1 MALSAATKDFARR
14 LFDTVREMSADV
26 RGVTRQGYGPVETKV
41 LEFLKD
47 EGRKLGLE
55 IETDAAGNVWMTMK
69 GRDSTR
75 PAFVAGSHVDSVPQ
89 GGNFDGLAGVVA
101 ALVAAKHMHD
111 EGVVPAVDYR
121 VLMMRCE
128 ESSFFGK
135 AYVGSLGMLG
145 RLKASDLALRHRTE
159 AGTLADAIRSTGVD
173 PERLTTGEPV
183 VEVKKI
189 GAFVELHIE
198 QGPTLTSRES
208 PRVGVVTGIRGNIRH
223 KNVVCLGETAHSGAV
238 NKEYRH
244 DAVMAAAHLFAEM
257 DAAWD
262 EFLAAGKDLVFT
274 VGVLKTG
281 ETAAISVIPGEV
293 RFTIDMRSLKKETLD
308 EFHARL
314 EAEAKKLEAARGVRF
329 VFDDAL
335 YTAPSVLLPAAIV
348 KMFSSSAATGLV
360 LDIFKE
366 YGPDSSNGLIV
377 SLMGSCTE
385 TIFYTM
391 SVYFMSVGIRKTRWT
406 LAGALVATLA
416 GLIASVILGRML

>member
-55 IETDAAGNVWMTMK
+55 IETDAAWNVWMTMK

-335 YTAPSVLLPAAIV
+335 YTAPAVLSDDVSERLHAAAREAGIPVMPIASGAGHDSAVFANAGIPAAMIFIANQHGSHNPDEA
-348 KMFSSSAATGLV
+348 MELDDFMTGAAL
-360 LDIFKE
+360 L
-366 YGPDSSNGLIV
+366 
-377 SLMGSCTE
+377 TE
-385 TIFYTM
+385 TVLRY
-391 SVYFMSVGIRKTRWT
+391 
-406 LAGALVATLA
+406 A
-416 GLIASVILGRML
+416 

>member
-189 GAFVELHIE
+189 GAFVNS
-198 QGPTLTSRES
+198 TSNR
-208 PRVGVVTGIRGNIRH
+208 
-223 KNVVCLGETAHSGAV
+223 
-238 NKEYRH
+238 
-244 DAVMAAAHLFAEM
+244 
-257 DAAWD
+257 
-262 EFLAAGKDLVFT
+262 
-274 VGVLKTG
+274 
-281 ETAAISVIPGEV
+281 
-293 RFTIDMRSLKKETLD
+293 
-308 EFHARL
+308 AR
-314 EAEAKKLEAARGVRF
+314 R
-329 VFDDAL
+329 
-335 YTAPSVLLPAAIV
+335 
-348 KMFSSSAATGLV
+348 
-360 LDIFKE
+360 
-366 YGPDSSNGLIV
+366 
-377 SLMGSCTE
+377 
-385 TIFYTM
+385 
-391 SVYFMSVGIRKTRWT
+391 
-406 LAGALVATLA
+406 
-416 GLIASVILGRML
+416 